1 MLWYKFIPNWV
12 NLACDSLSCK
22 FACKKWQS
30 FRTLNSDYYSCTA
43 IQFFLFPQSK
53 RCSKNCLSFTWSLKG
68 SEITKFYLHQER
80 LLTKVLNNTL
90 LRETQKIGQSGS
102 LKLSRYVSCLRT
114 GEINDVINPLKL
126 QGGKQDKAPRILA
139 TYFFRM
145 YSVSCDLN
153 QQTNQL
159 AARNRGIE
167 FANGLE
173 SSTNSK

>member
-22 FACKKWQS
+22 FASKKWQS

-102 LKLSRYVSCLRT
+102 LKLPRYVSCLRT

-126 QGGKQDKAPRILA
+126 QAGKQDKAPSDPSYLFLSHVFCILW
-139 TYFFRM
+139 
-145 YSVSCDLN
+145 SEP
-153 QQTNQL
+153 TNQPT
-159 AARNRGIE
+159 G
-167 FANGLE
+167 
-173 SSTNSK
+173 SSKQGNWVCKWFRK